1 MYSAGHADIMK
12 HKKDVGGESMLTLDM
27 VREAQEAL
35 RGIARRTPLDRAP
48 KFGENVYIK
57 AENLQLTGAF
67 KLRGAYNKIRSLT
80 PEEAARGVIAC
91 SAGNHAQGIALSAS
105 RLGIKAVI
113 CMPAGAPIS
122 KVEATRGYGAEVV
135 LVPGVYDD
143 AAAEAERL
151 TKEQG
156 YTFAH
161 PFNDPLVIAGHLVGF
176 VLCGQVRLSNDIELV
191 DILNVDDRWQDDP
204 ALVQAFRD
212 VPEMDYSRVIASA
225 DLLKL
230 IVENCLKKQLNFVV
244 IKDNPPQ
251 NDPAQASRAASPHD
265 GKMKKA
271 LRYID
276 AHLSDE
282 LRLEDVAAHV
292 YLSPYYFSKLFKKYQ
307 GIGFNAW
314 VNQQRMASAKEL
326 LCHSDWSIASIA
338 RNLGF
343 SQTSYFCKVFR
354 QTYQVTPQAF
364 RQQINAGSQTE
375 SF

>member
-1 MYSAGHADIMK
+1 MISASTLNSELINKIAQDFAQATSLAVVVVNIHGDEISELFNFTPFCQLMRQHPEHSGRCRMSDRCGGLEAS
-12 HKKDVGGESMLTLDM
+12 KKDQLCIYRCHAGLTDFS
-27 VREAQEAL
+27 
-35 RGIARRTPLDRAP
+35 I
-48 KFGENVYIK
+48 
-57 AENLQLTGAF
+57 
-67 KLRGAYNKIRSLT
+67 
-80 PEEAARGVIAC
+80 
-91 SAGNHAQGIALSAS
+91 
-105 RLGIKAVI
+105 
-113 CMPAGAPIS
+113 
-122 KVEATRGYGAEVV
+122 
-135 LVPGVYDD
+135 
-143 AAAEAERL
+143 
-151 TKEQG
+151 
-156 YTFAH
+156 
-161 PFNDPLVIAGHLVGF
+161 PLVIAGHLVGF
-176 VLCGQVRLSNDIELV
+176 VLCGQVRLSNDVELV

-244 IKDNPPQ
+244 IKDNPSQ
-251 NDPAQASRAASPHD
+251 NDPAQASRAPSPHD

-326 LCHSDWSIASIA
+326 LCHSDWSIAS
-338 RNLGF
+338 
-343 SQTSYFCKVFR
+343 
-354 QTYQVTPQAF
+354 
-364 RQQINAGSQTE
+364 
-375 SF
+375 

>member
-1 MYSAGHADIMK
+1 
-12 HKKDVGGESMLTLDM
+12 MLTLDM

-176 VLCGQVRLSNDIELV
+176 VLCGQVRLSNDVELV

-244 IKDNPPQ
+244 IKDNPSQ
-251 NDPAQASRAASPHD
+251 NDPAQASRAPSPHD